1 MRGFAFS
8 EGNAGLNSEDI
19 LEREWERIFEATRPF

>member
-1 MRGFAFS
+1 MRGFVPS
-8 EGNAGLNSEDI
+8 EENAGLNSEDI